1 MGFSG
6 VLGWCCYWIFQIIGK
21 IMDMNKC
28 KSGDK
33 LLLRNGEVAIYI
45 NKSYRTLTY
54 PHDIVRNNSNG
65 VISCV
70 NDDGYFYSINTPNA
84 FDVIGFKS
92 NDESESERLL
102 IFAEVMDQ
110 INTDVSNSRIY
121 RVEDIVKNCPIE
133 ILKTYLKR
141 K

>member
-1 MGFSG
+1 
-6 VLGWCCYWIFQIIGK
+6 
-21 IMDMNKC
+21 MDMNKC

-45 NKSYRTLTY
+45 NKSHRTLTY
-54 PHDIVRNNSNG
+54 PHDIMRN
-65 VISCV
+65 ISGLITSTT
-70 NDDGYFYSINTPNA
+70 DDGYFYSINTPNA

-102 IFAEVMDQ
+102 IFAEVMGQ
-110 INTDVSNSRIY
+110 INTDVSNNRIY
-121 RVEDIVKNCPIE
+121 RVEDIIKNCPIE